1 MKQLIKV
8 SLLALSMLFMTSQS
22 MAQGT
27 TVGIKGGATFYQGVI
42 EFMGVEE
49 TVDAS
54 TSYGGGIFVEMP
66 LNQYVSIQPEVLLL
80 MKKSEGAAIFG
91 ATGTINNSY
100 IDVPLMLRF
109 NIDVLDGITPYV
121 LGGPYA
127 GYLLKAE
134 SEQNGTKE
142 DITDDFKSINLG
154 AKIGGG
160 LKLSS
165 LSVEVMYDMGLM
177 NIMDDDLGGNLSAKQ
192 SGLTLM
198 LGISF

>member
-134 SEQNGTKE
+134 SEQSGTKA